1 MAPVIDDHFHDQCGV
16 VAVYN
21 HPEAATL
28 AYLALHALQHRGQES
43 AGIVTSDGK
52 QLHKVGAMGLVGDI
66 FTEEAISRLPGR
78 IAIGHNRYSTAG
90 GSVAANIQPFMVN
103 YGLGQMALGHNG
115 QLVNGQQI
123 RESLE
128 AYGSIFQSTSD
139 TEVVIHLIAQSLE
152 GRFTAR
158 IVQALRQVRGAYAL
172 VLMDEE
178 SIVVARDPWGL
189 RPLVM
194 GEVDGAT
201 VFASE
206 TCALD
211 LIDAQLIREVEPGE
225 MIVVDRD
232 GIHSSFPVPVE
243 ERRSC
248 IFELLYFARPDSH
261 IFGVCING
269 VRKRFGAQL
278 AREAPVAADMVVP
291 VPDSGVPAAFGYASE
306 SGIPL
311 EPALVRNHY
320 VGRTFIEPAQSIRNF
335 GVRLKLNPVR
345 GSIAGKRVILI
356 DDSIVRGTTSRK
368 IVKMVRDA
376 GATEVHLRISA
387 PPTTHPCH
395 YGIDTP
401 TREELI
407 ASARTVEE
415 IRDYTGADSLAYL
428 SHDGMLA
435 AAARPG
441 AGYCT
446 ACFDGAYPL
455 TPAVAPRNQLE
466 LFQP

>member
-1 MAPVIDDHFHDQCGV
+1 MPDHFHDQCGV
-16 VAVYN
+16 VGVYN

-78 IAIGHNRYSTAG
+78 IAIGHNRYSTHG
-90 GSVAANIQPFMVN
+90 GSVAANIQPFMVS

-123 RESLE
+123 REALE

-152 GRFTAR
+152 ARFTAR

-178 SIVVARDPWGL
+178 SVVAVRDPWGL

-225 MIVVDRD
+225 MIVVDGD
-232 GIHSSFPVPVE
+232 GIHSSFPLPPE
-243 ERRSC
+243 ERRAC

-269 VRKRFGAQL
+269 VRKAFGAQL

-291 VPDSGVPAAFGYASE
+291 VPDSGVPAAFGFASE

-320 VGRTFIEPAQSIRNF
+320 VGRTFIEPSQSIRNF

-345 GSIAGKRVILI
+345 GSIAGKRVVLI

-376 GATEVHLRISA
+376 GATEVHLRISS

-401 TREELI
+401 TRKELI
-407 ASARTVEE
+407 ASARTLEE
-415 IRDYTGADSLAYL
+415 ICAYTGADSLAYL
-428 SHDGMLA
+428 SRDGMLA
-435 AAARPG
+435 AAARAG

>member
-1 MAPVIDDHFHDQCGV
+1 MALVIDDHFHDQCGV

-52 QLHKVGAMGLVGDI
+52 RLYKEGAMGLVGDI
-66 FTEEAISRLPGR
+66 FTAATLARLPGR
-78 IAIGHNRYSTAG
+78 IAIGHNRYSTTG
-90 GSVAANIQPFMVN
+90 GSCAANVQPFMVG
-103 YGLGQMALGHNG
+103 YGLGQMALAHNG

-152 GRFTAR
+152 SRFTAR
-158 IVQALRQVRGAYAL
+158 IVQALRQVRGAYSL

-178 SIVVARDPWGL
+178 SVIAVRDPWGL

-194 GEVDGAT
+194 GTVDGAT

-206 TCALD
+206 SCALD
-211 LIDAQLIREVEPGE
+211 LIDAQLVREVEPGE

-232 GIHSSFPVPVE
+232 GLHSSFPLPAE

-261 IFGVCING
+261 IFGVCVNG
-269 VRKRFGAQL
+269 VRKAFGRQL

-320 VGRTFIEPAQSIRNF
+320 VGRTFIEPSQSIRNF

-345 GSIAGKRVILI
+345 GSIAGRRVILI

-401 TREELI
+401 TRAELI
-407 ASARTVEE
+407 ASARTVDE
-415 IRDYTGADSLAYL
+415 IRAYTGADSLAYL
-428 SHDGMLA
+428 SLDGMLA
-435 AAARPG
+435 VAAG
-441 AGYCT
+441 AGEGYCT
-446 ACFDGAYPL
+446 ACFTGNYPL
-455 TPAVAPRNQLE
+455 APVVTSRDQLE
-466 LFQP
+466 LFSP